1 MKEKYKDTIKPTE
14 MEKEKEK
21 EKEKKNNPVLIKSQ
35 SQ

>member
-21 EKEKKNNPVLIKSQ
+21 EKKNNPLLIKSQ